1 MSKGGVYWWS
11 NKCRLVW
18 RCTNRWVGAEM
29 AVWVWIGKVGKAG
42 PVPLSRNKCRLICN
56 LVRVG
61 IGCRS
66 WMGWGVQG
74 LGPVRAC
81 IVKEEQVQVSM
92 IVSEDIDGW
101 A

>member
-1 MSKGGVYWWS
+1 
-11 NKCRLVW
+11 
-18 RCTNRWVGAEM
+18 M
-29 AVWVWIGKVGKAG
+29 AVWVWIGEVGKG
-42 PVPLSRNKCRLICN
+42 GLVLLSRNKCRFICS
-56 LVRVG
+56 LVPVG
-61 IGCRS
+61 IGCWS
-66 WMGWGVQG
+66 WMEWGVQG